1 METKIPESMIYLLP
15 KLSEDTLTRFNQC
28 VEILEEQYNP
38 DALEQR
44 KTRLII
50 KMRLK
55 ELYGDMW
62 KNVYNQTKHFPIQMR
77 EILLY
82 MRLPDRFYTNRNY
95 QNLLRVAVL
104 LKRKY
109 EDYLWYM
116 ENYFIKENRWKE
128 IQNPY
133 DVVNKIIETYS
144 T

>member
-1 METKIPESMIYLLP
+1 
-15 KLSEDTLTRFNQC
+15 
-28 VEILEEQYNP
+28 
-38 DALEQR
+38 
-44 KTRLII
+44 
-50 KMRLK
+50 
-55 ELYGDMW
+55 
-62 KNVYNQTKHFPIQMR
+62 MR